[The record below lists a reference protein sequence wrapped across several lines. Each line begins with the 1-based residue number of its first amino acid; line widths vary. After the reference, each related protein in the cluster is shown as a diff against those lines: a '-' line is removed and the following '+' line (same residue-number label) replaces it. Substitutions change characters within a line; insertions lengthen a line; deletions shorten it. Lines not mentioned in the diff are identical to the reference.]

1 MLEDVRYS
9 SAVLVKQYLH
19 SYIVSIYSVVK
30 AVESYPKITSSR
42 PCTKATD
49 LDPISKVI
57 TELTEPHCNHCQKC
71 PDP

>member
-30 AVESYPKITSSR
+30 AVESYPKMTGVMS
-42 PCTKATD
+42 KATRFFTD
-49 LDPISKVI
+49 SF
-57 TELTEPHCNHCQKC
+57 LTPY
-71 PDP
+71 